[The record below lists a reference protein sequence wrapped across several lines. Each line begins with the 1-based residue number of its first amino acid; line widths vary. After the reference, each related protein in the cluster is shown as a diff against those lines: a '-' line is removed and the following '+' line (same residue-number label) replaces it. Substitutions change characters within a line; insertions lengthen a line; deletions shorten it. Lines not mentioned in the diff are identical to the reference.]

1 MKDMRLLLPVFF
13 VVFVIAS
20 VCIYFLGDSGLLE
33 YQMLDGY
40 RQALASN
47 VESLQARN
55 ENLSQEL
62 SSLREDPQRSL
73 VMAIG
78 IGLSQPGDRLVKIGG
93 FTPSAASDDVG
104 SLLRLRKRTTS
115 RNAVFKAIGL
125 SICGLLTGVAAFG
138 GILRRRRFE
147 ARGRTGR

>member
-1 MKDMRLLLPVFF
+1 MKDMRRLLPVFF

-20 VCIYFLGDSGLLE
+20 VCIYFFGDSGLLE

-73 VMAIG
+73 VMARG
-78 IGLSQPGDRLVKIGG
+78 IGLSQPGDRLVKIRG
-93 FTPSAASDDVG
+93 FTLPAASNDVG
-104 SLLRLRKRTTS
+104 SLLKLRKSTTS
-115 RNAVFKAIGL
+115 RNTVFKATGL
-125 SICGLLTGVAAFG
+125 AICCLLTGVAAFG
-138 GILRRRRFE
+138 GVLRRRRFE
-147 ARGRTGR
+147 ARGRPGR